1 MREVYTRAV
10 SHERQPPAA
19 EVAALLPLPPAT
31 FHILVALAGEEL
43 HGYAIL
49 LDVAARTGGAVQ
61 LGAGTL
67 YRSIHRMLEQ
77 GLVVESSERPDPELD
92 DERRRY
98 YRITAL
104 GRAAARAEAARLAD
118 LVALARAKG
127 LAPREA

>member
-1 MREVYTRAV
+1 MASPRAP
-10 SHERQPPAA
+10 SAA
-19 EVAALLPLPPAT
+19 EVAAVLPLPTVT
-31 FHILVALAGEEL
+31 FHILLALAGAEL

-49 LDVAARTGGAVQ
+49 QDVTARTGGAVQ

-98 YRITAL
+98 YRITPL
-104 GRAAARAEAARLAD
+104 GAAAVRAEAARLSQ
-118 LVALARAKG
+118 LVALARAQG
-127 LAPREA
+127 LAPEDA